1 MGRLYLRTRE
11 GLLGWTVALAP
22 GACLCADKEG
32 RIDASFNRNELVL
45 SPAWSIIRLED
56 ETKGSSTEVGRLVAE

>member
-1 MGRLYLRTRE
+1 MGRLYLGTRE
-11 GLLGWTVALAP
+11 GLLAWTVALAP
-22 GACLCADKEG
+22 GALLMCRQEG
-32 RIDASFNRNELVL
+32 RINASFNRNELVL